1 MNKKQPE
8 KKAKKQVSAEAVK
21 PVRGA
26 LKVKTDLRAGAKE
39 KQGNTIP

>member
-8 KKAKKQVSAEAVK
+8 KKTKKQVSTQAAK

-39 KQGNTIP
+39 KEPQLG